1 MPSLSDFGI
10 VSIATALTRRFK
22 LRKEVTMAEPALTS
36 AGLFSK
42 AGTYGG
48 DYVFEAEG
56 NGDLPADFAVAG
68 AGANITGLSGGTTLV
83 LSAGEKQGVGRHNE
97 WSASGE
103 HAPDTE

>member
-36 AGLFSK
+36 AGVFSK

-56 NGDLPADFAVAG
+56 NGADTVVWA
-68 AGANITGLSGGTTLV
+68 
-83 LSAGEKQGVGRHNE
+83 EVGSRAYEDSELN
-97 WSASGE
+97 WA
-103 HAPDTE
+103 